1 MDTNSEFGKLIQE
14 RFAKLPKVVQNAI
27 TSADVSAH
35 MRELADK
42 HKLHLD
48 QWGSL
53 ENEVQLTL
61 LGVEPAENLAKN
73 IASQVGVDAVTAGML
88 AEDIFKTVFEPIR
101 EQLERELQQQ
111 DSLTGHDTTTVPAQA
126 TPLVVAAPV
135 TPQQS
140 PTAQD
145 ATLPTTPVAPAIPAV
160 PQPIIAQE
168 PPAASAVAP
177 ATPPAEPVAGKVERA
192 PLSTNYAASQASHE
206 RKSIEGDPYR
216 EQLI

>member
-1 MDTNSEFGKLIQE
+1 MDTEYDNLIRE
-14 RFAKLPKVVQNAI
+14 RFTKLPKVVQDAI

-53 ENEVQLTL
+53 ENEVHLTL

-73 IASQVGVDAVTAGML
+73 IASEVGVDAVTAGLL

-101 EQLERELQQQ
+101 EQLERELQHP
-111 DSLTGHDTTTVPAQA
+111 DSVASHDTTAPSPQSSAQTPAAASAQGAPQSSAPEAVGTPSAVP
-126 TPLVVAAPV
+126 PVVPTNPV
-135 TPQQS
+135 TP
-140 PTAQD
+140 
-145 ATLPTTPVAPAIPAV
+145 VV
-160 PQPIIAQE
+160 
-168 PPAASAVAP
+168 P
-177 ATPPAEPVAGKVERA
+177 ATPPAAAPTAKVERA
-192 PLSTNYAASQASHE
+192 PLSQSYVPSQASHE

-216 EQLI
+216 EQIV